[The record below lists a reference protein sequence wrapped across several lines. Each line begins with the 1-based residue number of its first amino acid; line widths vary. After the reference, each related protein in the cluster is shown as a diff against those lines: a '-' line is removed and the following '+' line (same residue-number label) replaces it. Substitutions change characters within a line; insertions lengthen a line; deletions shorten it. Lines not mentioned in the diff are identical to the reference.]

1 MLTNFVGAANITA
14 KPYYSHKNL
23 ALTKVNLHHSL
34 TKPDNKENTVSVDSI
49 EDIPFLHHSCID
61 LIKQLHEHKC
71 CEHYRAVLSW
81 HTEGFRIKA
90 IYNVKQVASHED
102 QHKHDNKLVDTV
114 TNHIAE

>member
-1 MLTNFVGAANITA
+1 MKLLKHTVHTKNI
-14 KPYYSHKNL
+14 

-34 TKPDNKENTVSVDSI
+34 TKPDNKENTVSVDSF
-49 EDIPFLHHSCID
+49 EDIPFLQHSCID

-81 HTEGFRIKA
+81 HTEAVGIKA
-90 IYNVKQVASHED
+90 IHDVKQVASLED